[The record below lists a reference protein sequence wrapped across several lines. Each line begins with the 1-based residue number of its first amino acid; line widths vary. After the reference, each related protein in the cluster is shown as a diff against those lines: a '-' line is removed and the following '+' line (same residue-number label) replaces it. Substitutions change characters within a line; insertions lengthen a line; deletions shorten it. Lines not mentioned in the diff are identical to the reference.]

1 MRCRF
6 LHFGDV
12 HLGFQ
17 QYGSKERFND
27 FTRAYMDVIRRAI
40 DARVDF
46 VIMAGDL
53 FQKRTIDALTLRS
66 AMAGL
71 ERLAQAGIPCIGVEG
86 NHELA
91 YYREAMG
98 WMQFLAQRELITL
111 LNVPFDQGQ
120 AQLTPYEI
128 RQGGAYCEPLPG
140 VRVYGLRYQGSA
152 TAAAIKSVG
161 EALAQQPRDGIDYT
175 IFVAHAGMENVL
187 PGHTA
192 GLSHAQVAPL
202 RPHVDYL
209 ALGHVHKPYAFD
221 NWIYNPGS
229 PESCSMEEVAWAD
242 RGYYLVDV
250 DTARRTP
257 EVPAHLPVLQANRRR
272 PFHRLLFKVDLCE
285 SPEMLL
291 AQCADYIRRQ
301 ARDLNASP
309 DLPREEQP
317 VVELRLSGVLPFDRT
332 ALVTAPLE
340 ELIHELFGPLLCQI
354 KNQTTPAA
362 FSVVAD
368 ANLNRRELEAQII
381 GDLLSRD
388 ARFRENQAEWT
399 RLLLEIK
406 RLALTNA
413 SPESIVDTLAR
424 MTD

>member
-1 MRCRF
+1 
-6 LHFGDV
+6 
-12 HLGFQ
+12 
-17 QYGSKERFND
+17 
-27 FTRAYMDVIRRAI
+27 
-40 DARVDF
+40 
-46 VIMAGDL
+46 
-53 FQKRTIDALTLRS
+53 
-66 AMAGL
+66 
-71 ERLAQAGIPCIGVEG
+71 
-86 NHELA
+86 
-91 YYREAMG
+91 
-98 WMQFLAQRELITL
+98 MQFLAQRELITL
-111 LNVPFDQGQ
+111 LNVPFVEGQ
-120 AQLTPYEI
+120 AHLSPYET
-128 RQGGAYCEPLPG
+128 RQGGAYCEPVPG

-152 TAAAIKSVG
+152 TAAAIKAVG
-161 EALAQQPRDGIDYT
+161 EALAQQPRQGIDYT

-202 RPHVDYL
+202 RPYVDYL

-229 PESCSMEEVAWAD
+229 PESCSMEEVAWSE

-250 DTARRTP
+250 DTARRSGETP
-257 EVPAHLPVLQANRRR
+257 PETPAHLPVLQANRRR
-272 PFHRLLFKVDLCE
+272 PFHRLFFKVDLCE

-291 AQCADYIRRQ
+291 AQCEDYIRQ
-301 ARDLNASP
+301 KARDLNARP

-317 VVELRLSGVLPFDRT
+317 VVELRLSGVLPFDR
-332 ALVTAPLE
+332 ASLVTAPLE
-340 ELIHELFGPLLCQI
+340 ALIHERFGPLLCQI

-362 FSVVAD
+362 FSVAVD

-399 RLLLEIK
+399 NLLLEIK

-413 SPESIVDTLAR
+413 SPESIVDTLSS
-424 MTD
+424 MTR